1 MYRYKRMSVNSNITN
16 ISIIIPVYNEER
28 RIAQCLERSLDHCR
42 KKGWNFEI
50 IVAEDGST
58 DGTVRTIGHFQS
70 IDNRIKLISFKERLG
85 KGGATRNAAF
95 VAKKEYVGYMDVDLS
110 ADISEFDRLLE
121 YIENSDLV
129 MGSRILRGDLPP
141 IQRPL
146 YRSVFSY
153 LYSKF
158 FRTLFRSPIYDPQ
171 CGFKLFRKDIIPVLF
186 KEINTT
192 GFAFDS
198 ELVVKAIC
206 LGLRV
211 KEIPIVWNHHAASK
225 ISVLHQMREM
235 QRDLLSIWYEA
246 HMLWLQNRT
255 VYPQKK
261 GSLRARLLFS
271 ILSLNK
277 KPRMTP
283 SAESSLK
290 TEEHIWLH

>member
-1 MYRYKRMSVNSNITN
+1 M
-16 ISIIIPVYNEER
+16 
-28 RIAQCLERSLDHCR
+28 
-42 KKGWNFEI
+42 
-50 IVAEDGST
+50 
-58 DGTVRTIGHFQS
+58 
-70 IDNRIKLISFKERLG
+70 G

-95 VAKKEYVGYMDVDLS
+95 VANKEYVGYMDVDLS

-129 MGSRILRGDLPP
+129 IGSRILRGNLPP

-146 YRSVFSY
+146 YRSIFSY

-198 ELVVKAIC
+198 ELVVKSFS

-211 KEIPIVWNHHAASK
+211 KEIPVVWNHHAASK
-225 ISVLHQMREM
+225 ISVLYQLKEM
-235 QRDLLSIWYEA
+235 ERDLLWIWYEA
-246 HMLWLQNRT
+246 HMLWLQNKAI
-255 VYPQKK
+255 YPQKK
-261 GSLRARLLFS
+261 GSLPARLLFS
-271 ILSLNK
+271 ILSLSK
-277 KPRMTP
+277 KPRREAP
-283 SAESSLK
+283 AEAVLE
-290 TEEHIWLH
+290 TEGYI